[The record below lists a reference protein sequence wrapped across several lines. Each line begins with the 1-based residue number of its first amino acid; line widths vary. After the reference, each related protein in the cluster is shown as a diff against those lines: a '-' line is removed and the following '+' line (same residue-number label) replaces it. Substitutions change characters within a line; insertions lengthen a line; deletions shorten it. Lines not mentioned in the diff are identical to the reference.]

1 MTQDDVLAELEK
13 HNAVIRNTHVVYTSG
28 RHGNTYV
35 NKDAIYPDVMAVSEL
50 CRAMADGF
58 RDTNVDVIVAPAVGG
73 VVLSHW
79 TAYHLC
85 SCSHPVRAA
94 YAEKDSTGTFVF
106 RRGYADLV
114 RARDVLVVEDILTT
128 GGSARA
134 VVQLV
139 RQAGGHVL
147 GLAAICDRG
156 GVQVEDV
163 GSPPRLVVL
172 SQLPLDS
179 WSEDECPLC
188 ARGVPINLEVGKGR
202 EYLASHGQP
211 TITG

>member
-1 MTQDDVLAELEK
+1 MTQDDVLSELEK

-28 RHGNTYV
+28 RHGDTYV

-50 CRAMADGF
+50 CRSIALEF
-58 RDTNVDVIVAPAVGG
+58 RGTNIDVVAAPAVGG
-73 VVLSHW
+73 VVLAHW
-79 TAYHLC
+79 TAYHL
-85 SCSHPVRAA
+85 SSRSHPVRAV
-94 YAEKDSTGTFVF
+94 YAEKDACGGFVL

-114 RARDVLVVEDILTT
+114 RARDVLVVEDVLTT

-134 VVQLV
+134 VVQAV

-156 GVQVEDV
+156 GVQPEAV

-172 SQLPLDS
+172 ARLPLDS
-179 WSEDECPLC
+179 WLEAECPLC
-188 ARGVPINLEVGKGR
+188 VQGVPINVEVGKGR
-202 EYLASHGQP
+202 EYLASRTRQNS
-211 TITG
+211 